1 MYSSQTEAA
10 HSAQPSCAVL
20 AAEVFH
26 LGVWHARPDL
36 RHQCGHYAPTTRYA
50 ATGFIYFSVTEEP
63 IKETDGYPMGHLCV
77 HSNIFHI
84 EVFVIVVLC
93 CLLKGM
99 AYSLL
104 ASLPPV
110 FGLYTS
116 LYPALVYFFFGTSR
130 HISIGKLIC

>member
-1 MYSSQTEAA
+1 M
-10 HSAQPSCAVL
+10 
-20 AAEVFH
+20 
-26 LGVWHARPDL
+26 
-36 RHQCGHYAPTTRYA
+36 
-50 ATGFIYFSVTEEP
+50 I
-63 IKETDGYPMGHLCV
+63 
-77 HSNIFHI
+77 
-84 EVFVIVVLC
+84 VLC
-93 CLLKGM
+93 CLLEGM